1 MSLKDSLK
9 SAKQLTGS
17 GNKKNKPDKALVAT
31 MIEREELYRLSP
43 TTDELAC
50 HHGPYI
56 KLMHEIF
63 CVLPAKDISANNLE
77 MINGMK
83 RIIQLNRGSG
93 MPEFCFLFH
102 QQGFCRMELLK
113 VLRKE
118 ERKEYQIR
126 STREVC

>member
-9 SAKQLTGS
+9 SGLQKSGS
-17 GNKKNKPDKALVAT
+17 GKVKSKENKALLAT
-31 MIEREELYRLSP
+31 MIEREELYKLSP
-43 TTDELAC
+43 TTEELAC

-77 MINGMK
+77 MMNGMK

-93 MPEFCFLFH
+93 M
-102 QQGFCRMELLK
+102 LLLSRFTLCCTL
-113 VLRKE
+113 V
-118 ERKEYQIR
+118 
-126 STREVC
+126 SH